1 MSNKVTNLNKIR
13 AAARTENPERS
24 VLLFDYYT
32 EDVSETTGKWEQRPL
47 VRVLPESL
55 RRSKSGDWVF
65 NGVNLYRVGNS
76 GGENR
81 ATRTYRVDNING
93 IVRRP

>member
-13 AAARTENPERS
+13 AASNAANPERS
-24 VLLFDYYT
+24 VLLFDYFCA
-32 EDVSETTGKWEQRPL
+32 DISETTGKWEQRPL
-47 VRVLPESL
+47 VRVVPSSL
-55 RRSKSGDWVF
+55 RRSNAGDWVF
-65 NGVNLYRVGNS
+65 SGVNLYRVGDK
-76 GGENR
+76 GGADR

>member
-13 AAARTENPERS
+13 GAARSANPERT
-24 VLLFDYYT
+24 VLKFEYFSS
-32 EDVSETTGKWEQRPL
+32 DVSETTGTWEQSPL
-47 VRVLPESL
+47 VRVVPDSL
-55 RRSKSGDWVF
+55 RRNRSDEWIF
-65 NGVNLYRVGNS
+65 TGVNLYRVGSN
-76 GGENR
+76 GGADR